1 MNEVEVVLL
10 KSENLPYFYIDVWKE
25 RNLVGRCCKMNVVLP
40 FGGEE
45 GVIDTRLL
53 LTETTTETIG

>member
-1 MNEVEVVLL
+1 
-10 KSENLPYFYIDVWKE
+10 
-25 RNLVGRCCKMNVVLP
+25 MNVVLP
-40 FGGEE
+40 LGGEE